1 MRVLLGMVTALAVAG
16 PGLAEDATRGGVLY
30 AQHCAVCHGSGLN
43 GDGPM
48 AGVLVVPPPDLTRIS
63 ERYQGFPR
71 IRIARIID
79 GRDPLLSHGGDMPIY
94 GYVFGAMSQVM
105 RMEGGPTLLTAPEVV
120 DLVAYLE
127 TRQRP

>member
-1 MRVLLGMVTALAVAG
+1 
-16 PGLAEDATRGGVLY
+16 
-30 AQHCAVCHGSGLN
+30 
-43 GDGPM
+43 M
-48 AGVLVVPPPDLTRIS
+48 AGTLIIPPPDLTRIS

-71 IRIARIID
+71 IQIARIID

-127 TRQRP
+127 AQQRP